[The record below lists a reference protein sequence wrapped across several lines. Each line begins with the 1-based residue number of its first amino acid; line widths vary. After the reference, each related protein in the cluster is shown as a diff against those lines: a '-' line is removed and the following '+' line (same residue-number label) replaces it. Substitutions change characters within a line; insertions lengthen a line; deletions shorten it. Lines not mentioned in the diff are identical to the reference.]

1 MNDYY
6 IALEGVRKAYA
17 GTHMADIIYTVTRN
31 FHHDFWAERIIGMG
45 ESMVKI
51 RDLRNAAIPPL
62 ELTAIREVKRVA
74 EQYA

>member
-6 IALEGVRKAYA
+6 IALEGVRKAYE
-17 GTHMADIIYTVTRN
+17 GTQMAKYIYSVTRN
-31 FHHDFWAERIIGMG
+31 FDRDFWAERIIGLG

-51 RDLRNAAIPPL
+51 QDLRGKAVAPL
-62 ELTAIREVKRVA
+62 EMTALREVKRVA

>member
-1 MNDYY
+1 MNDFY

-17 GTHMADIIYTVTRN
+17 GTHMADIVYTVTRN
-31 FHHDFWAERIIGMG
+31 FDRDFWAERIIGLG

-51 RDLRNAAIPPL
+51 RDLRNVAIPPL
-62 ELTAIREVKRVA
+62 EMVALREVKRVA